1 VITTIRSAGLSC
13 SHETFC
19 IDGVVGS
26 GSQSNESVSEYR
38 RCCAAFLYCASSFA
52 PEL

>member
-19 IDGVVGS
+19 IDGVIGIAI
-26 GSQSNESVSEYR
+26 Q
-38 RCCAAFLYCASSFA
+38 
-52 PEL
+52 